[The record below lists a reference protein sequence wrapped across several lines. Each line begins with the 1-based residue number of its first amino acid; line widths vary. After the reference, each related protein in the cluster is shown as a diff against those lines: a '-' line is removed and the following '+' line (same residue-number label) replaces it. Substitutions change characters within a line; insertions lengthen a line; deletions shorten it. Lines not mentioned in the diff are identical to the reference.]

1 MAPTL
6 KQLIEQVEQ
15 LDPAT
20 QEMVVSK
27 FQQVL
32 DEALADARWE
42 QLLSS
47 PEGKAPGR
55 RMAKEAQSSHLRG
68 ETEEGG
74 F

>member
-1 MAPTL
+1 MTTTL
-6 KQLIEQVEQ
+6 KQVIAQVEQ
-15 LDPAT
+15 LDPAI
-20 QEMVVSK
+20 QEMVLEK

-47 PEGKAPGR
+47 PEGKAAGR
-55 RMAKEAQSSHLRG
+55 RLVKQALEEIARG
-68 ETEEGG
+68 DVEEGG

>member
-1 MAPTL
+1 MTTTL

-15 LDPAT
+15 LDPAM
-20 QEMVVSK
+20 QEMVVEK

-42 QLLSS
+42 QLLSR
-47 PEGKAPGR
+47 PEGKAAGR
-55 RMAKEAQSSHLRG
+55 RLVKQALEEIARG
-68 ETEEGG
+68 DVEEGG